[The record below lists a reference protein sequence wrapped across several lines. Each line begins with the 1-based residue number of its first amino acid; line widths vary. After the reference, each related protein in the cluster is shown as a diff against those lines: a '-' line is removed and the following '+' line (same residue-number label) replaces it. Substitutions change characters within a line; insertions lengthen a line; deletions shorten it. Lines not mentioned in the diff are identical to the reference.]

1 MNNVILYA
9 LTVMIWGSTW
19 YAITFQLGVV
29 DPIVS
34 LAYRFGLASVI
45 LLVFLTLTKQLKT
58 AIFTPQQHGFIAL
71 QGILLFSLNYW
82 FFYMGTGHITSGLV
96 AVVFSSISIMNALNQ
111 AMIFKIKLRKQVV
124 FGSLFGLCGIAAV
137 FWPELTGS
145 TISHG
150 TTVGIGLCIAAS
162 YLASL
167 GNMASLRNTRDD
179 IPVMQASAF
188 GMGYGAAC
196 SLIIA
201 LIKGAE
207 FTFEPTIGYSVS
219 LLYLAL
225 FGSAIAFGCYLTLL
239 KNIGADKAAYAAV
252 MFPIVALLI
261 STVFDGYIW
270 TPQALAGMGLV
281 IIGNIITMTNRE
293 SLLHWRKRKAK
304 ELLK

>member
-1 MNNVILYA
+1 MQNIILYA

-34 LAYRFGLASVI
+34 LTYRFALASII
-45 LLVFLTLTKQLKT
+45 LLAFLAVTKKLKT
-58 AIFTPQQHGFIAL
+58 AKFTRRQHAFIAL

-96 AVVFSSISIMNALNQ
+96 AVIFSSISILNAVNQ
-111 AMIFKIKLRKQVV
+111 VIIFKIPLKRQVLI
-124 FGSLFGLCGIAAV
+124 GSAFGLCGIGAV
-137 FWPELTGS
+137 FWPELTGQS
-145 TISHG
+145 ISHG
-150 TTVGIGLCIAAS
+150 TMVGIGLCILAS
-162 YLASL
+162 YVASL

-188 GMGYGAAC
+188 GMGYGAMC
-196 SLIIA
+196 SAIIA

-207 FTFEPTIGYSVS
+207 FTFEPTLGYSLS
-219 LLYLAL
+219 LVYLAL

-261 STVFDGYIW
+261 STVFEGYIW

-281 IIGNIITMTNRE
+281 VVGNIITMTNRE
-293 SLLHWRKRKAK
+293 SLLHWRRRKAK
-304 ELLK
+304 EILK